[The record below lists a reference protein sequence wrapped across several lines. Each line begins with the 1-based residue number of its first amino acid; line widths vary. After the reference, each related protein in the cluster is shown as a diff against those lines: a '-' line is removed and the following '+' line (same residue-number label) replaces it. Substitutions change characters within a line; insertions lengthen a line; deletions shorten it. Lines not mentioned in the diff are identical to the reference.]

1 MKLGQP
7 ESKSLTG
14 TLKSVLHVRNGLLY
28 FMRAEVDVLCAQ
40 KQESGAVHA
49 TPSTASASVTK
60 PAAPLFADTPTGPP
74 RPSGW
79 DDVYE
84 GEDNGELL
92 PQRRSLKLTSL
103 RRLQLAM
110 QCGILLQEDP
120 EAIKTDTTQ
129 VHGL

>member
-1 MKLGQP
+1 MKPGQP
-7 ESKSLTG
+7 AVESLTG
-14 TLKSVLHVRNGLLY
+14 TLKSVLAVRNGLLY
-28 FMRAEVDVLCAQ
+28 FTRAKVDVLCAQ
-40 KQESGAVHA
+40 NQESGAVLA
-49 TPSTASASVTK
+49 TPSTAAASVTK

-92 PQRRSLKLTSL
+92 PRRRSLKLTSL

-110 QCGILLQEDP
+110 P
-120 EAIKTDTTQ
+120 
-129 VHGL
+129 